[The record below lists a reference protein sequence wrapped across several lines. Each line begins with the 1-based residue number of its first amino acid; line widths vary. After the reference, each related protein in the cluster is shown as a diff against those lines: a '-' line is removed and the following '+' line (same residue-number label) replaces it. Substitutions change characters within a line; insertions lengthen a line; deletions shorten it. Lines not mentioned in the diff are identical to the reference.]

1 MTSNIRDLGIV
12 GWFAECPKC
21 GKRLNGQFVRY
32 YKGNPGLEGY
42 AAECRRCGIE
52 VRWKETT
59 HMADRRG
66 NPSDILWTTKD
77 GLWGIIGIYD
87 GPVGPYHDAKRRV
100 EVITP
105 DDDTPIPIILFA
117 DGEIQWGYRETDTK
131 SEYPEELARQCESML
146 GGGSNTK
153 RTTSSQCIKKKS
165 ATAKPKSK
173 ASAGGAKKTQSSK
186 CIKKKTTVASKPKSK
201 PKTTSNQRKPIA
213 RGGRR

>member
-21 GKRLNGQFVRY
+21 GKRLNGQFSRY

-42 AAECRRCGIE
+42 TAECRRCGIE
-52 VRWKETT
+52 VRWKEIT

-87 GPVGPYHDAKRRV
+87 GPVGPYSDAVRRV

-117 DGEIQWGYRETDTK
+117 NGEIQWGYRETDSR

-146 GGGSNTK
+146 GGGPNTK
-153 RTTSSQCIKKKS
+153 RTASSKCVKKRP
-165 ATAKPKSK
+165 ATAKP
-173 ASAGGAKKTQSSK
+173 KTQSSK
-186 CIKKKTTVASKPKSK
+186 CLKKKTTAASKSKPK
-201 PKTTSNQRKPIA
+201 PKTTSNQRKPRS